1 MPLFYKQKYQKCAWH
16 EHLCTH
22 LEWAEKMTWKI
33 VEICRLL
40 DEMSFFVIYMKR
52 ILVSS
57 ENNYLSWRGESW
69 FNTQNHLAHNWLFIQ
84 YNNQHLNNL
93 KVFVLLY
100 KLIDAFFRGSYKN
113 RKILFRCLIKFSW
126 SMWVFNPNCMNM
138 KEFCYHLVK
147 SYRSVF
153 ALNKPQDALFM
164 LQNARCSKDKQY
176 NTSTM
181 KAKCNIAFNRLY
193 ISSNW
198 RQYLVYLWYHI
209 FDILSA

>member
-1 MPLFYKQKYQKCAWH
+1 MI
-16 EHLCTH
+16 
-22 LEWAEKMTWKI
+22 WKI

-69 FNTQNHLAHNWLFIQ
+69 FSTQNHLAHNWLFIQ
-84 YNNQHLNNL
+84 CNNQHLNNL
-93 KVFVLLY
+93 KMFVLLY
-100 KLIDAFFRGSYKN
+100 KLIDAFFRRSYKN
-113 RKILFRCLIKFSW
+113 RKILFTCLIRFFLEVCKYSIQIVW
-126 SMWVFNPNCMNM
+126 IWRNSVTILSSRT
-138 KEFCYHLVK
+138 FCFLLWTNLKMH
-147 SYRSVF
+147 F
-153 ALNKPQDALFM
+153 FM

-181 KAKCNIAFNRLY
+181 KAKCNIAFDKLC

-198 RQYLVYLWYHI
+198 RQY
-209 FDILSA
+209 